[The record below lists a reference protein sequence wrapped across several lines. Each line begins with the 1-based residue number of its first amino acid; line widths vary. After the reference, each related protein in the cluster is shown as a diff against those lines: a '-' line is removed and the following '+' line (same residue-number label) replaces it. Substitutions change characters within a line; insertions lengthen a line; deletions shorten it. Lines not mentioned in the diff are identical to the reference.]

1 MLEIIDLHHKIQS
14 NEQELSILSGINV
27 IVDRGQSVAIIGA
40 SGSGKSTLLGLI
52 AGLDQA
58 SSGTVFIDGKNLST
72 MNEEQRALLRQQ
84 YVAFVF
90 QNFQLL
96 PYFTAIENICL
107 PLELKNSKD
116 ISTIAHRYLRNVGL
130 EHRAKHY
137 PNQLSGGE
145 QQRVAIARA
154 FACQAPILFADEPTG
169 NLDAITGAKV
179 ADCLFELNEKQAA
192 TLILVTHDSE
202 LAARCD
208 RRFQLEGGQL
218 MEIA

>member
-14 NEQELSILSGINV
+14 SEQELIILSNINLA
-27 IVDRGQSVAIIGA
+27 VDKGQSVAIIGA
-40 SGSGKSTLLGLI
+40 SGSGKSTLLGLM
-52 AGLDQA
+52 AGLDRA
-58 SSGTVFIDGKNLST
+58 TSGAILIDGKDLSA

-96 PYFTAIENICL
+96 PYFTAIENIGL
-107 PLELKNSKD
+107 PLELKNRKD
-116 ISTIAHRYLRNVGL
+116 SAVTAQAYLGKVGL
-130 EHRAKHY
+130 EHRSKHY

-154 FACQAPILFADEPTG
+154 FACEAPILFADEPTG
-169 NLDAITGAKV
+169 NLDSKTGKKV
-179 ADCLFELNEKQAA
+179 ADCLFDLNHTRAA
-192 TLILVTHDSE
+192 TLILVTHDNQ

-208 RRFQLEGGQL
+208 RRMQLEGGRL
-218 MEIA
+218 VELL

>member
-1 MLEIIDLHHKIQS
+1 MLKAIDLHHTVQS
-14 NEQELSILSGINV
+14 NEQKLTILQGVNLSVDKGESLAILGT
-27 IVDRGQSVAIIGA
+27 
-40 SGSGKSTLLGLI
+40 SGSGKSTLLGLL

-58 SSGTVFIDGKNLST
+58 SSGQVLIDDQNLST
-72 MNEEQRALLRQQ
+72 MDEEQRAFMRQQ

-107 PLELKNSKD
+107 PLELKN
-116 ISTIAHRYLRNVGL
+116 IPNPQAIALQYLRNVGL
-130 EHRAKHY
+130 QDRAKHY

-169 NLDAITGAKV
+169 NLDSGTGKKV
-179 ADCLFELNEKQAA
+179 ADCLFELNQEQHA
-192 TLILVTHDSE
+192 TLILVTHDQS
-202 LAARCD
+202 LAHRCD
-208 RRFQLEGGQL
+208 RQYQLTDGRLESL
-218 MEIA
+218 